1 MITLKS
7 RDEIENIR
15 KACLIVAEVLERL
28 QEEVKPGVTTWD
40 LNQLSEELARKKKAK
55 PAFKGY
61 RGYPY
66 ALCTSINEEIVHG
79 MPSKKRVLKEGDII
93 SLDFGVVVNGFYGD
107 AAITVP
113 VGKIS
118 EKAERLCRVTEEA
131 LYKGI
136 LQARVGNRLSDI
148 SHAIQNHVEKEGFS
162 VVREFVGHGI
172 GRFLHESPQ
181 IPNYGPPGRGIRLK
195 AGMVFAIEP
204 MINEGTHHIEILPDG
219 WTAVTRDRKL
229 SAHFEH
235 TIAIT
240 PSGPEILSSLNEK
253 RMVFFDKSGSRM

>member
-7 RDEIENIR
+7 QEEIEKIR
-15 KACLIVAEVLERL
+15 RACLIVAEVLERL
-28 QEEVKPGVTTWD
+28 KEEVKPGITTWD
-40 LNQLSEELARKKKAK
+40 LNRLSEELARKKKAT

-61 RGYPY
+61 KGYPY

-93 SLDFGVVVNGFYGD
+93 SLDFGVVVDGFYGD

-118 EKAERLCRVTEEA
+118 ERAERLCRVTRESLYCGIAEA
-131 LYKGI
+131 K
-136 LQARVGNRLSDI
+136 VGNRLSDI
-148 SHAIQNHVEKEGFS
+148 SHAIQVRAEMEGFS

-172 GRFLHESPQ
+172 GRSLHEGPQ
-181 IPNYGPPGRGIRLK
+181 IPNYGPPGRGPRLK

-204 MINEGTHHIEILPDG
+204 MINEGTHQIEILPDG
-219 WTAVTRDRKL
+219 WTAVTKDRRL

-240 PSGPEILSSLNEK
+240 PRGPEILSSLNEEA
-253 RMVFFDKSGSRM
+253 VFFDKSNYRV